1 MKSIV
6 LYAVTQQPKPDSKG
20 SELHY
25 RMVNPYP
32 PAPQLPIW
40 VRSEIHPGLSC
51 AQALE
56 KARPRAG
63 EIVMNSVDV

>member
-6 LYAVTQQPKPDSKG
+6 LYAVTKQPKPDAQG

-25 RMVNPYP
+25 RIVNPYP
-32 PAPQLPIW
+32 PKPQVPIW

-51 AQALE
+51 EQALE
-56 KARPRAG
+56 KAKPRDG
-63 EIVMNSVDV
+63 EIVMNSVEV